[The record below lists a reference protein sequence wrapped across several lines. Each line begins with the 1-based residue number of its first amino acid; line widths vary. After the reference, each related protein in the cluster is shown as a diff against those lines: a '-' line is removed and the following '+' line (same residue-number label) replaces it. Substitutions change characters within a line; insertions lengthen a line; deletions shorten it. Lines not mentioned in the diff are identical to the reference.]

1 MHSSLNGKI
10 SQEFE
15 GRNKSSQ
22 LSKTLLRIQI
32 QQCYVWVELTPL
44 LIRSSNILFFFKF
57 LGIAPKAPCMVDIIV
72 ISL

>member
-32 QQCYVWVELTPL
+32 QQCYVWVELIPL
-44 LIRSSNILFFFKF
+44 LIRSSNILFFKF